1 MPVHIV
7 ETRQLRYRYAKT
19 QAGWILD
26 GLNVYVQPGE
36 TLLLCGASG
45 SGKSTLLRTFNGLI
59 PHFYGGRLEGTIRV
73 AGCLTASR
81 SVPQLFDKV
90 AMVFQNPDSQLFNA
104 TVEHEIAFGLESL
117 GLPRQEIR
125 RRIRQTC
132 QTVKIAHLLGQ
143 SPQQLS
149 GGEKQLVAIA
159 AVLALKPRL
168 IVLDEPYANL
178 DPAGVRRIRRT
189 LAAVHRQSISVL
201 ISEHRL
207 ACSVPDAAR
216 MLVLHAGRVVLEGSP
231 QQVLTQ
237 HLEAFGLESPP
248 AVKFSRRLGIRPPAL
263 DIAALAEAAGVGLQ
277 RLAPALPAGVPAAAT
292 GKPLLSA
299 AGLCFE
305 YQRRPAVKHVSFV
318 LNRGECLAVVGA
330 NGAGKTTLLKLLNG
344 LLAPSR
350 GRIRF
355 QGQDLGRMKASQR
368 ARHIGTAFQNPDSQF
383 FKSTVR
389 EEIEVAPRVLGCYDP
404 TWLQHLVDRFQ
415 LEAFVDQPPYR
426 LSGGEKK
433 RVAFAAALAAR
444 PEILLVDEPTA
455 GQDARFRRALGK
467 MLGELCA
474 AGRAIIMVTHDLS
487 FAEQYAHRWLVMARG
502 EAIAAGPAHRV
513 MENAEVMARAGLE
526 ATDVFQLRRLVQEH
540 AGA

>member
-90 AMVFQNPDSQLFNA
+90 AMVFQNPDSQ
-104 TVEHEIAFGLESL
+104 
-117 GLPRQEIR
+117 
-125 RRIRQTC
+125 
-132 QTVKIAHLLGQ
+132 
-143 SPQQLS
+143 
-149 GGEKQLVAIA
+149 
-159 AVLALKPRL
+159 
-168 IVLDEPYANL
+168 
-178 DPAGVRRIRRT
+178 
-189 LAAVHRQSISVL
+189 
-201 ISEHRL
+201 
-207 ACSVPDAAR
+207 
-216 MLVLHAGRVVLEGSP
+216 
-231 QQVLTQ
+231 
-237 HLEAFGLESPP
+237 
-248 AVKFSRRLGIRPPAL
+248 
-263 DIAALAEAAGVGLQ
+263 
-277 RLAPALPAGVPAAAT
+277 
-292 GKPLLSA
+292 
-299 AGLCFE
+299 
-305 YQRRPAVKHVSFV
+305 
-318 LNRGECLAVVGA
+318 
-330 NGAGKTTLLKLLNG
+330 
-344 LLAPSR
+344 
-350 GRIRF
+350 
-355 QGQDLGRMKASQR
+355 
-368 ARHIGTAFQNPDSQF
+368 F

-415 LEAFVDQPPYR
+415 LEAFVDHPPYR